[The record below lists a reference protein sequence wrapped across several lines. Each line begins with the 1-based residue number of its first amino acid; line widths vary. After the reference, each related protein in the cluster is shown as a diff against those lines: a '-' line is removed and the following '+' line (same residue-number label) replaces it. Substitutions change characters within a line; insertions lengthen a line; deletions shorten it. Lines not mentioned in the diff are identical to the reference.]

1 MKVTFP
7 HIGTGYIGIKALLE
21 ALGLEVVVPPKSSK
35 RTLSLGVK
43 YAPEFACLPFK
54 INLGNFIEAIEAGAD
69 VIVMGGGIGPCR
81 FGYYAE
87 VQREILRDLGY
98 SFEMVVLEPPQGKVG
113 HLIDRVKQLVGPVTA
128 RQIIDAARIAWVKV
142 AAADALE
149 KEAQRVRAFEVR
161 RGDADRVLEK
171 AFSAIDAADSVRA
184 VKLAREEW
192 LQRLDEV
199 EQDPS
204 LIPLRIGIV
213 GEVYVVLDPFSNLF
227 TEKHLGELGVW
238 VDRKIWAGEWVKENI
253 FLDIFRIGGRSHAK
267 ELAQPYLC
275 HFVGGHGVD
284 TVGNAVEYAR
294 RGFDGVIQIAPFTCM
309 PEIVAQSVLPSVSR
323 DLGIPSITLV
333 FDEHTGEAGMRTR
346 LEAFCDLLEMRRR
359 KAQESCGVAARP

>member
-7 HIGTGYIGIKALLE
+7 HIGTGYLGIKALLE
-21 ALGLEVVVPPKSSK
+21 ALGLEVVVPPRSSS
-35 RTLSLGVK
+35 RTLTLGVK

-87 VQREILRDLGY
+87 VQREILRDLGH
-98 SFEMVVLEPPQGKVG
+98 SFEMVVLEPPQGKIG
-113 HLIDRVKQLVGPVTA
+113 HLIDRIKQLVGPVTA
-128 RQIIDAARIAWVKV
+128 RQIIDAVRLAWVKIS
-142 AAADALE
+142 AADTLE
-149 KEAQRVRAFEVR
+149 KEVQRVRAYEVG

-171 AFSAIDAADSVRA
+171 ALSAIDAADSVRA
-184 VKLAREEW
+184 VRLAKEEW
-192 LQRLDEV
+192 LARLDEV
-199 EQDPS
+199 EQDRS
-204 LIPLRIGIV
+204 RTPLRIGIV

-238 VDRKIWAGEWVKENI
+238 IDRKIWAGDWVKENI
-253 FLDIFRIGGRSHAK
+253 LLDVFRMGGRSRAK
-267 ELAQPYLC
+267 DLAEPYLC

-284 TVGNAVEYAR
+284 TVGNAVEYAK
-294 RGFDGVIQIAPFTCM
+294 RGFDGVIQVAPFTCM

-323 DLGIPSITLV
+323 DLGIPSMTLV

-346 LEAFCDLLEMRRR
+346 LEAFCDLLAMRRE
-359 KAQESCGVAARP
+359 KAGKSCKLAARP

>member
-192 LQRLDEV
+192 LRRLDEV

-204 LIPLRIGIV
+204 LTPLRIGIV

>member
-7 HIGTGYIGIKALLE
+7 HIGTGYLGIKALLD
-21 ALGLEVVVPPKSSK
+21 ALGLEVVTPPRSSK
-35 RTLSLGVK
+35 LTLTLGAK

-54 INLGNFIEAIEAGAD
+54 INLGNFIEAIDAGAD

-113 HLIDRVKQLVGPVTA
+113 HLIDRIRQLVGPVTA
-128 RQIIDAARIAWVKV
+128 HQIIDAVRIAWSKIS
-142 AAADALE
+142 AADALE
-149 KEAQRVRAFEVR
+149 KEAQRVRAFEIR
-161 RGDADRVLEK
+161 QGDADRVLEK
-171 AFSAIDAADSVRA
+171 ALLAIDSADSVRA
-184 VKLAREEW
+184 VRLAKEEW
-192 LQRLDEV
+192 LRRLGEV
-199 EQDPS
+199 EQDPTRT
-204 LIPLRIGIV
+204 PLRIGIV

-253 FLDIFRIGGRSHAK
+253 LLDIFRMGGRSHTK

-294 RGFDGVIQIAPFTCM
+294 KGFDGVIQIAPFTCM

-323 DLGIPSITLV
+323 DLGIPSMTLV
-333 FDEHTGEAGMRTR
+333 FDEHTGEAGVRTR
-346 LEAFCDLLEMRRR
+346 LEAFCDLLEMRRKKAR
-359 KAQESCGVAARP
+359 KGRELAARL